1 MNASENGGKTGWPPG
16 LLQDDC
22 RPLHKWFASKPDAR
36 MRVREVAAE
45 IRAEHGICD
54 QCETYR
60 FCSKNGCIPLTEE
73 SALTAARSSG
83 GCTELQEEPLSR
95 PEKAM
100 TGAAI
105 GFAVFCFVALV
116 AAGLRV
122 FA

>member
-1 MNASENGGKTGWPPG
+1 MNGGKTGWPPG

-45 IRAEHGICD
+45 IRADYGICRA
-54 QCETYR
+54 CETESWCR
-60 FCSKNGCIPLTEE
+60 GHGCIPLTEE

-100 TGAAI
+100 TGV
-105 GFAVFCFVALV
+105 AVAFGIFCGLALV
-116 AAGLRV
+116 AAALSAFV
-122 FA
+122 